1 MDDQFSISKSL
12 VEIQKIL
19 SLLKCTHQLNP
30 LYYDCFS
37 CSSHAHP
44 RVRAEKKMSI
54 REQDYQ
60 VGFELLINVSYNVKP
75 MKHFLQCGSLFTVHQ
90 RIHFASF
97 HCYLDTSSHPRGTS
111 ICRYPD

>member
-1 MDDQFSISKSL
+1 MDDQVSISKSL

-30 LYYDCFS
+30 FYYDCFS

-60 VGFELLINVSYNVKP
+60 VGFELHVVNVSYNAKP
-75 MKHFLQCGSLFTVHQ
+75 LMKQFLQFGSLFTVRQ
-90 RIHFASF
+90 GALLIWYTFCFFS
-97 HCYLDTSSHPRGTS
+97 L
-111 ICRYPD
+111 

>member
-60 VGFELLINVSYNVKP
+60 VGFELLMFVTMSN
-75 MKHFLQCGSLFTVHQ
+75 Q
-90 RIHFASF
+90 
-97 HCYLDTSSHPRGTS
+97 
-111 ICRYPD
+111 